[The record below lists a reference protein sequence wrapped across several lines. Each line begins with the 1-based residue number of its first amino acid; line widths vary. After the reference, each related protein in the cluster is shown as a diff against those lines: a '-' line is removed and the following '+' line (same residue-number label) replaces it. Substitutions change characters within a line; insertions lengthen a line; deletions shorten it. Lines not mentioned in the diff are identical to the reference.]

1 MANDI
6 NSNTES
12 VLKDVISILAD
23 GQEGFQAIGEDL
35 EDDTLK
41 RYFLAES
48 LKRAR
53 FKGELEDVL
62 IKHGYA
68 DAFKE
73 GGSFAG
79 SLHRTWGDFKSK
91 MGGGDA
97 TLLDTAEQGEDHAK
111 AAYDKAL
118 KANLPLPIHQL
129 LSEQAA
135 HVQTAHDYVKRA
147 RDSRKAA

>member
-1 MANDI
+1 MSN
-6 NSNTES
+6 NNTETED
-12 VLKDVISILAD
+12 VLKDVISILID

-35 EDDTLK
+35 KDDTLK

-73 GGSFAG
+73 SGSLSGA
-79 SLHRTWGDFKSK
+79 LHRTWSDFKSK

-97 TLLDTAEQGEDHAK
+97 SLLSSAEQGEDHAK

-129 LSEQAA
+129 ISEQAA
-135 HVQTAHDYVKRA
+135 HIQTSHDYVKHA
-147 RDSRKAA
+147 RDSKKSA